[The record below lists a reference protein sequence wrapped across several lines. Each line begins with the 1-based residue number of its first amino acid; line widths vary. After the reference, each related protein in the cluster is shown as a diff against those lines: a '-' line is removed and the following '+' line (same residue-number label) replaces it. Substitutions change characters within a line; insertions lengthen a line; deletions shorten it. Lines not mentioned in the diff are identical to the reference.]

1 MTQRSRFTA
10 LLFTMILT
18 IAARAH
24 AAEWIVAAA
33 AHAPGAAGTNWR
45 TDLRITNPGS
55 AAATARLYLLPQN
68 SDNGARS
75 LHADVTIPGLG
86 QLALTDVVAAKFG
99 FTGSAALL
107 VESTESALVVTS
119 RTYNEA
125 ANGATY
131 GQFIPGVPSVQA
143 LKPSETGNLIYL
155 VKSDDYRTNLGF
167 AGTTAT
173 RGAIAVTLRD
183 AAGHLLGS
191 RAFEVLPYG
200 QGQVNDIFAAVG
212 APATPVAR
220 AEITTTADVVV
231 YSSVIDN
238 RTGDPL
244 AMIAQRPSEART
256 QLVIPAVA
264 HTAGAGNSLWR
275 SDVRIFNTGAGGGDD
290 QGGGASASVT
300 ISFYPANVANGTPQ
314 TKVLSLGAQ
323 ELLALDDVL
332 QSTFSGTSGALRIE
346 SNQPLFV
353 TSRTYNQSSGGT
365 FGQDI
370 PAIGLDQALT
380 ANNAA
385 RFSGLTNRGYRTNV
399 GFFNAGAT
407 AADILLELRGND
419 GASAG
424 KKTLHLDANTM
435 TQVNDAFGFVGA
447 TIDAG
452 TLTISSTGGSVLAY
466 ASVIDNAS
474 GDPVYVPGVL
484 GAPSQ
489 QQSGPT
495 NPPPPP
501 PPTGNGCVTVPHVTP
516 GRKASYRVTGNQS
529 FTIETTWLTDSDTS
543 ATETSN
549 AHTSQGDSKIDSTY
563 TFTVQNGLRALTRS
577 VSNANTNA
585 AGFAIVVTTDST
597 YSSPMV
603 LGPVSNWCT
612 DTVWSNPAITQTIVT
627 GGTFPGPTT
636 TVNRPAADGHV
647 IAVNESITVAAGTFN
662 TVHYRGV
669 QGRTDAKVQRSNIWV
684 SIADG
689 VLVKEEDL
697 DDAGNVQTVMELTSL
712 Q

>member
-1 MTQRSRFTA
+1 MIRRSRFAAFVFTLA
-10 LLFTMILT
+10 LTLT
-18 IAARAH
+18 TRAH
-24 AAEWIVAAA
+24 AAEWVVAAA

-45 TDLRITNPGS
+45 TDLRITNPGAT
-55 AAATARLYLLPQN
+55 AASARLYLLPQN
-68 SDNGARS
+68 ADNGARS
-75 LHADVTIPGLG
+75 QHVDLTIPALG
-86 QLALTDVVAAKFG
+86 QLSLVDVVAAKFG

-107 VESTESALVVTS
+107 VESTDSSLIVTS

-131 GQFIPGVPSVQA
+131 GQFIPGVPSAQA
-143 LKPSETGNLIYL
+143 LKANDTGNLIYL

-167 AGTTAT
+167 AGTTAS

-200 QGQVNDIFAAVG
+200 QGQINDIFAAVG
-212 APATPVAR
+212 APAAAVAR
-220 AEITTTADVVV
+220 AEITTTPNVVV

-244 AMIAQRPSEART
+244 AMIAQTSADART

-275 SDVRIFNTGAGGGDD
+275 SDVRIFNPGTGGGDD
-290 QGGGASASVT
+290 HGGGTASVT
-300 ISFYPANVANGTPQ
+300 VSFYPANVANGAPQ
-314 TKVLSLGAQ
+314 TKVFALGAQ

-332 QSTFSGTSGALRIE
+332 QSSFSGASGALRID
-346 SNQPLFV
+346 STQPLLV

-399 GFFNAGAT
+399 GFFNAGN
-407 AADILLELRGND
+407 AASDLVLELRGND

-435 TQVNDAFGFVGA
+435 TQVNDVFGYVGA
-447 TIDAG
+447 AIDAG
-452 TLTISSTGGSVLAY
+452 TLTISATGGSVLAY

-484 GAPSQ
+484 GAPAAQ
-489 QQSGPT
+489 QGNPPT
-495 NPPPPP
+495 NPNPPA
-501 PPTGNGCVTVPHVTP
+501 GNGCVTVPHVTP
-516 GRKASYRVTGNQS
+516 GRKASYRVTGKES
-529 FTIETTWLTDSDTS
+529 FTIETTWLTDTDTS

-577 VSNANTNA
+577 VSNAATNA

-603 LGPVSNWCT
+603 LGPVSTWCT

-647 IAVNESITVAAGTFN
+647 IAINESITVAAGTFN